1 MFLFSYYF
9 QSGNMFEAIQYFV
22 SSKKLEDEF
31 GMDKVEVVYGRRK
44 ITRLCDNN
52 MGLDLQFIH
61 NNIACVLHDILNNC
75 YGLEMNQTNDF
86 KLLIDVLR
94 DPRAFHE

>member
-1 MFLFSYYF
+1 
-9 QSGNMFEAIQYFV
+9 
-22 SSKKLEDEF
+22 
-31 GMDKVEVVYGRRK
+31 MDNVAVVNGRGK
-44 ITRLCDNN
+44 ITRLCEDN
-52 MGLDLQFIH
+52 MGLDLQFIR

-86 KLLIDVLR
+86 RLLTDVLR

>member
-1 MFLFSYYF
+1 MHL
-9 QSGNMFEAIQYFV
+9 
-22 SSKKLEDEF
+22 
-31 GMDKVEVVYGRRK
+31 VVVVNGRRK
-44 ITRLCDNN
+44 ITRLCDDN

-61 NNIACVLHDILNNC
+61 NHIARVLHVFLNNC

-94 DPRAFHE
+94 DP

>member
-1 MFLFSYYF
+1 M
-9 QSGNMFEAIQYFV
+9 
-22 SSKKLEDEF
+22 SSKKLGNGF
-31 GMDKVEVVYGRRK
+31 RMNNVAVVNGRRK
-44 ITRLCDNN
+44 ITKSCHDN

-61 NNIACVLHDILNNC
+61 NNIARVLHDILNNC

-86 KLLIDVLR
+86 RLLIDVLR

>member
-1 MFLFSYYF
+1 
-9 QSGNMFEAIQYFV
+9 MFEAIQYFV
-22 SSKKLEDEF
+22 SSKKLEDAF
-31 GMDKVEVVYGRRK
+31 GMDIVAVVSGRGK
-44 ITRLCDNN
+44 ITRSCDDN

-61 NNIACVLHDILNNC
+61 NNIACVLPDFLNDC
-75 YGLEMNQTNDF
+75 YWLEMNQTNDF